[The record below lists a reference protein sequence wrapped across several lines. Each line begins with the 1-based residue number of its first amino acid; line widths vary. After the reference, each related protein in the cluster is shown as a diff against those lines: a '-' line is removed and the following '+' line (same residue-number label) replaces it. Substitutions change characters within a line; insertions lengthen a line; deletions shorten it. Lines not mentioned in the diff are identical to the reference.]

1 MLKTIV
7 NLLKGEVTGRVE
19 SGFPER
25 VLNICA
31 EYGIQFWDLYW
42 ESGVAFTVTMTRQD
56 WKRLRRLSRRL
67 DCDMTAVGWRGTPF
81 FLGRLR
87 HRYGLWITLGLGLLL
102 LFYGSFF
109 IWDFEIEGN
118 EAVSEQEILRAL
130 EECGVAFGSFGY
142 GVNSFQLRNELLLK
156 LPKLSYIAINVRGC
170 RAYVQVR
177 ERIEPPTI
185 LSRQEAGNTVAK
197 KDALVT
203 AIQPWDGEKQV
214 LPGTTVTE
222 GQLLISGVVESD
234 YGGTRYLRGM
244 GEVYG
249 RTWYTLQC
257 YVPLTTQKKTYTGEE
272 ITRKAI
278 LFGKK
283 RVNLYIDSSNSGDT
297 CDKIIES
304 VKCVLPG
311 DIPLPIT
318 IVTQTLRL
326 YEVTPAKRREKDA
339 LALADTVLTDRLAA
353 YLDGGRVVSRSLTCE
368 AVDGMLHCTL
378 TAECEEQ
385 IGQFVLMPKEQENGT
400 EN

>member
-1 MLKTIV
+1 MLKTV
-7 NLLKGEVTGRVE
+7 TNLLKGEVTGRVE

-25 VLNICA
+25 VLNLCA
-31 EYGIQFWDLYW
+31 EHAIQFWDLHW
-42 ESGVAFTVTMTRQD
+42 ESGVAFTFTLTRQD
-56 WKRLRRLSRRL
+56 WKRLRRLSRRI
-67 DCDMTAVGWRGTPF
+67 DCDMTAIGWRGTPF

-87 HRYGLWITLGLGLLL
+87 HRYGLWITLGIGLIL

-118 EAVSEQEILRAL
+118 ETVSEQEILRVL
-130 EECGVAFGSFGY
+130 EDCGVEFGSFGY
-142 GVNSFQLRNELLLK
+142 GINSFQLRNEILLK
-156 LPKLSYIAINVRGC
+156 LPALSYIAINVRGC

-177 ERIEPPTI
+177 ERIEPPEI
-185 LSRQEAGNTVAK
+185 LSRREAGNTVAK

-203 AIQPWDGEKQV
+203 AIEPWDGEKQV

-222 GQLLISGVVESD
+222 GQLLIAGVVESD

-257 YVPLTTQKKTYTGEE
+257 KVPLTIEKKTYTGEE
-272 ITRKAI
+272 TTRHAI

-283 RVNLYIDSSNSGDT
+283 RVNLYIDSSNLGDT
-297 CDKIIES
+297 CDKIISS

-311 DIPLPIT
+311 NIPLPIT
-318 IVTQTLRL
+318 IVTETYRT
-326 YEVTPAKRREKDA
+326 YEITPTKQSEKDA
-339 LALADTVLTDRLAA
+339 LALADTVLTNRLAE
-353 YLDGGRVVSRSLTCE
+353 YLDGGTVVSRSLTCE
-368 AVDGMLHCTL
+368 VADDMLLCTL

-385 IGQFVLMPKEQENGT
+385 IGQFVLMPKEQEK
-400 EN
+400 